1 MPYVT
6 SLAREQEEFSPSA
19 GFVETKR
26 TEVIQNNEESE
37 HGKNATTL
45 AKSQSIVRQLH
56 DERKNLRAVAS
67 E

>member
-26 TEVIQNNEESE
+26 TEVIQNNAESE
-37 HGKNATTL
+37 HGKNATLT
-45 AKSQSIVRQLH
+45 KSQSIVRQLH